1 MVAILLH
8 HAGMCLTCGCMKAHL
23 DMGPAH
29 IRYED
34 LKAAAEDSDTTVG
47 DVLDIFERTLAID
60 RADHA
65 DEYR

>member
-1 MVAILLH
+1 
-8 HAGMCLTCGCMKAHL
+8 MCLTCGCMQAHL
-23 DMGPAH
+23 DMGPSH

-47 DVLDIFERTLAID
+47 DVLDIFERTLAKD
-60 RADHA
+60 RAEHR

>member
-1 MVAILLH
+1 
-8 HAGMCLTCGCMKAHL
+8 MCLTCGCMQAHL

-34 LKAAAEDSDTTVG
+34 LKTAAEEAGNTVEET
-47 DVLDIFERTLAID
+47 LDIFERTLAEH
-60 RADHA
+60 R

>member
-1 MVAILLH
+1 
-8 HAGMCLTCGCMKAHL
+8 MCLTCGCMRAHL

-34 LKAAAEDSDTTVG
+34 LKAAADEDGRSVAETMEIFQKT
-47 DVLDIFERTLAID
+47 LDKD
-60 RADHA
+60 RGEHP